1 MVIGW
6 KTGIIRLQICDRI
19 KFTIRN
25 ERRKSNCN
33 KMQNDETKN
42 EKKSEWAEREMR
54 VAKGREEKKG
64 IERQG
69 LIQGKMPYRLFA
81 RR

>member
-1 MVIGW
+1 
-6 KTGIIRLQICDRI
+6 
-19 KFTIRN
+19 
-25 ERRKSNCN
+25 
-33 KMQNDETKN
+33 MQNDETKN